1 MKQPI
6 YAIRDMVVEF
16 HAPIVG
22 VNDEQMKRD
31 FRVYCNNKAEL
42 EKADLQ
48 LYKIGTFD
56 TVTGKIEGIEP
67 QFMIGDMNNGSQSKR
82 IKI

>member
-1 MKQPI
+1 MLQPI

-31 FRVYCNNKAEL
+31 FKVFCSQKAEL
-42 EKADLQ
+42 EQKDLQ
-48 LYKIGTFD
+48 LYKIGSFD
-56 TVTGKIEGIEP
+56 TVTGKITGTEP
-67 QFMIGDMNNGSQSKR
+67 EYICGGFE
-82 IKI
+82 